1 MSEDHTIE
9 TSSGSSWQL
18 PAIVILG
25 LVALGGLGFGWNASS
40 KLDSTQQA
48 VAAEVKT
55 MQQSVQQD
63 MSSLKDRIA
72 QDEKTN
78 TDLRGDL
85 TVVTKKLRITQ
96 GQLKTARQEAAKL
109 NDEATQKISA
119 LDTSV
124 HTELATKAATDD
136 VKNVDTKVTKVSTD
150 LDATREDLKMAK
162 SEMGTLIARNHDE
175 IDQLRRLGER
185 DYVEFTIAGRNKPQK
200 VGNVTVEL
208 KGVNQKKNQFS
219 VAMTVED
226 KLFNKKNRALNEP
239 IFFYTSGTHL
249 PEELVINKVSKDQ
262 ISGYVSIPKANA
274 QAQSPSTS
282 GK

>member
-1 MSEDHTIE
+1 
-9 TSSGSSWQL
+9 
-18 PAIVILG
+18 
-25 LVALGGLGFGWNASS
+25 
-40 KLDSTQQA
+40 
-48 VAAEVKT
+48 
-55 MQQSVQQD
+55 
-63 MSSLKDRIA
+63 
-72 QDEKTN
+72 
-78 TDLRGDL
+78 
-85 TVVTKKLRITQ
+85 
-96 GQLKTARQEAAKL
+96 
-109 NDEATQKISA
+109 
-119 LDTSV
+119 
-124 HTELATKAATDD
+124 
-136 VKNVDTKVTKVSTD
+136 
-150 LDATREDLKMAK
+150 
-162 SEMGTLIARNHDE
+162 
-175 IDQLRRLGER
+175 
-185 DYVEFTIAGRNKPQK
+185 

>member
-1 MSEDHTIE
+1 MSEDHIIE
-9 TSSGSSWQL
+9 THSGSSWQL